1 MLTTPGRSG
10 LEEDFPSSLT
20 HCLGLLHLQRFK
32 VSPIA
37 SIYIVTT
44 SLLDC
49 MYWSLQCE
57 IRRVNVEALRFQC
70 VLALLSMDIFI
81 IHLLL
86 DLSNALQPQ

>member
-1 MLTTPGRSG
+1 MPSRSG

-37 SIYIVTT
+37 STYIVTT

-57 IRRVNVEALRFQC
+57 NVRRVNVEEVCFQC

-86 DLSNALQPQ
+86 DLSDALQPQ